1 MEALSRILPRV
12 WAAPAWKKGLKAAQ
26 VLDRWESI
34 VGKDLARA
42 VRPVGFARGVLT
54 LTVPDHIWRQRLRFE
69 ERRILS
75 LLNEAAGET
84 IFEKIRFLLRRPP
97 FEKKKDPR
105 RNLSSGRLI
114 KRFSQ
119 ELAVIED
126 EELKEAFLKLRLTLA
141 QKRLR

>member
-84 IFEKIRFLLRRPP
+84 IFEKIRFFLRRPP
-97 FEKKKDPR
+97 FEKKKAPR